1 MRKVLVIDDSALMR
15 KQLSDILMQGG
26 YEVQTARN
34 GEEGLKKIA
43 SFDPMVVTLDL
54 NMPVMDGMTCLSLI
68 MQQFPRPV
76 VMVSSLTEKGALAT
90 FEALE
95 LGAMDY
101 VAKPGGTVSI
111 NIREVAEDLLA
122 KVNAAASAR
131 IRPRRKIA
139 VKPMAVTEK
148 KPVSRPFTASNKVN
162 LQCSEGVVIIGVSTG
177 GPRTLEGVIAEL
189 PQNFPLPI
197 VVAQHMPASFTGLFA
212 ERLNKLSAV
221 TVMELDKPTFLEVGT
236 VLVAKGNADV
246 KLIRRSGRLM
256 ACLTP
261 ESGEFL
267 WHPSVERLAKSVQ
280 QVCDPERVIAVQLTG
295 MGSDGAQTMAE
306 LHQQGARTIA
316 ESEQTAVVYGMP
328 RELVERGGADVVLP
342 CDEIAAQLLRWANEM
357 AKMGQARQLAHA

>member
-68 MQQFPRPV
+68 MQQSPRPV

-90 FEALE
+90 FEALG

-139 VKPMAVTEK
+139 VKPRAVKEK
-148 KPVSRPFTASNKVN
+148 KPVN

-197 VVAQHMPASFTGLFA
+197 VVAQHMPASFTKLFA

-221 TVMELDKPTFLEVGT
+221 TVMELDKPILLQAGT